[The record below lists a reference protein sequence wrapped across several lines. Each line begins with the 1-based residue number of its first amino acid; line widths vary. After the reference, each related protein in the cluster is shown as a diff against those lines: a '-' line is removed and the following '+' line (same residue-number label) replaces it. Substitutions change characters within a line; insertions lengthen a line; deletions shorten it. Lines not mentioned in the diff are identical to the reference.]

1 MKKEYIVAELNV
13 IKFNVEEIITGS
25 NDLPLDPMD

>member
-25 NDLPLDPMD
+25 NDLPFDSEE